1 MNDKRRVVTALA
13 ALLAAL
19 LFFSGDLSAEFFDNP
34 VDCYALLVVAASD
47 TNTTIHR
54 NLDPIDVNAS
64 LVGLA
69 RIYTALKDAGFDDSK
84 IIVLYCEGGLQPNWQ
99 EKKCSKCF
107 KTLKKHFERQ
117 NMDAT
122 AANIN
127 SAVASLKEKLD
138 SNDQFLFWINT
149 HGAANGT
156 LMMARHGKWATNEIQ
171 NTFTGLKSKTNYLLF
186 DSCFSGQIVD
196 KVFVDNAVIFSTT
209 GSNSPGWVDRTFTNC
224 ANYVECLIDKKYDK
238 DKNGFVDHE
247 EAFNASKA
255 AAQEYEPKWRDY
267 IKNKYRPPR
276 PAPPGTVQRTSIIP
290 KFKVGNSF
298 VDAALGS
305 AKSGDKKAPVKT
317 GRTVKRSE
325 DPGKDLLKKAR
336 LHESG
341 RDYITAI
348 EIYKRIAGMGKS
360 SMYSKEAK
368 KKIDG
373 LLAKKEVAA
382 EYEEHM
388 KQQQLTEDLAMAES
402 FALAGRFDDVIEYCN
417 KVIKASPGSSE
428 GKSAKILKKWASEA
442 KELEEKKKKEN
453 G

>member
-1 MNDKRRVVTALA
+1 MVLTALMT
-13 ALLAAL
+13 AL
-19 LFFSGDLSAEFFDNP
+19 LFFSGDLSAEFFTNP
-34 VDCYALLVVAASD
+34 VDCYALLVVAAND

-69 RIYTALKDAGFDDSK
+69 RIYTALKDVGFEDSK
-84 IIVLYCEGGLQPNWQ
+84 IIILYCEGGLQPNWQ

-117 NMDAT
+117 NIDAST
-122 AANIN
+122 ANIN
-127 SAVASLKEKLD
+127 TAVASLKEKLD

-156 LMMARHGKWATNEIQ
+156 LMMARRGKWATSEIQ

-196 KVFVDNAVIFSTT
+196 KVFVDNAMLFSTT

-224 ANYVECLIDKKYDK
+224 GTYVECLTDKKCDK
-238 DKNGFVDHE
+238 DKNGFVDHQ
-247 EAFNASKA
+247 EAFDATKA
-255 AAQEYEPKWRDY
+255 AAQKYEPKWRDY
-267 IKNKYRPPR
+267 VQNKYRPPR
-276 PAPPGTVQRTSIIP
+276 PVPPGTVQRTSIIP

-298 VDAALGS
+298 VDAPLGT
-305 AKSGDKKAPVKT
+305 AKSDDKKAPKVRKKT
-317 GRTVKRSE
+317 TRRAG
-325 DPGKDLLKKAR
+325 DPGKDLIKKAK

-348 EIYKRIAGMGKS
+348 EIYKKIAGMGKHS
-360 SMYSKEAK
+360 IYSKEAK
-368 KKIDG
+368 QKIDR
-373 LLAKKEVAA
+373 LLAKKDVAA

-388 KQQQLTEDLAMAES
+388 KQQQLKEDLAMAES
-402 FALAGRFDDVIEYCN
+402 FALAGRLDDVVEYCN
-417 KVIKASPGSSE
+417 KVIKVSPGSSE
-428 GKSAKILKKWASEA
+428 GKSAKILLKWANEA
-442 KELEEKKKKEN
+442 KELEKKKKEEADK
-453 G
+453 

>member
-1 MNDKRRVVTALA
+1 MENRSRVVVVLTALM
-13 ALLAAL
+13 AAL
-19 LFFSGDLSAEFFDNP
+19 LFFSGDLSAEFLANP
-34 VDCYALLVVAASD
+34 VDSYALLVVAASD

-69 RIYTALKDAGFDDSK
+69 RIYTALKDVGFEDSK
-84 IIVLYCEGGLQPNWQ
+84 IIVLYCEGGLQPNWE

-107 KTLKKHFERQ
+107 KTLKKHFGRQ
-117 NMDAT
+117 NMDAS

-138 SNDQFLFWINT
+138 DNDQFLFWINT

-156 LMMARHGKWATNEIQ
+156 LMMARHGKWSTGEIQ
-171 NTFTGLKSKTNYLLF
+171 NTFSGLKSKTNYLLF

-209 GSNSPGWVDRTFTNC
+209 QSNSPGWVDRTFTNC
-224 ANYVECLIDKKYDK
+224 ATYVECLTDKKFDK

-247 EAFNASKA
+247 EAFNATKS

-267 IKNKYRPPR
+267 IQNKYRPPR

-298 VDAALGS
+298 VDAALGT
-305 AKSGDKKAPVKT
+305 AKSGDKKAPVKA
-317 GRTVKRSE
+317 RKRVKRSE
-325 DPGKDLLKKAR
+325 DPGKALMKKAK

-348 EIYKRIAGMGKS
+348 KMYKKIEGMGKH
-360 SMYSKEAK
+360 SMYSKEARQR
-368 KKIDG
+368 IEG
-373 LLAKKEVAA
+373 LLAKKDVAA
-382 EYEEHM
+382 EYEEYR
-388 KQQQLTEDLAMAES
+388 KQQQLKEDLAMAES
-402 FALAGRFDDVIEYCN
+402 FALAGSLDDVIEYCN
-417 KVIKASPGSSE
+417 KVLEASPGSSE
-428 GKSAKILKKWASEA
+428 GKSAKILLKWANEA
-442 KELEEKKKKEN
+442 KELEKKKEN
-453 G
+453 E